1 MTEPITTRQALPA
14 FIEGVNIASNSDQGK
29 TVDLSTGVI
38 RLQYW
43 ESILQDSVRATVMY
57 ADSGNT
63 IDEKTAIDG
72 LPIVGQEKV
81 QLTFT
86 DNNEE
91 TLDLTLYV
99 NNVKPFYDDSTKSA
113 VLLDM
118 VSKEFIL
125 NQKVRVTKR
134 YDGKVSEHV
143 KSILEDVLK
152 LKDTEDDTTTKSLDI
167 EETQNN
173 YNFFGLN
180 KKPYYMLNY
189 LSKASVPSTQNSE
202 GNTAGYFFYE
212 TSEGYKFKSIDSL
225 LSQEKKKSIIYNET
239 PDSGGANIPE
249 GYDMKALQ
257 FEKENAVNVQNKL
270 RMGAYSTRTVV
281 FDPFNCKYEVLT
293 KEAKEVEEKE
303 GIQTAGERLPVFNP
317 EFSQTGKAKEFSRT
331 MYMLLDTGS
340 LPTGN
345 AGEGEPVKATEQ
357 QLEKSK
363 EQNFQ
368 AQKILAQSVM
378 RYNQLFAAM
387 NTITIAGDFS
397 LHAGDA
403 IFVDAPDLQTDT
415 TNDEV
420 NKESGG
426 LYIIADLCHYITPKE
441 TYTKLNLVRDTFGRK
456 GKPTSSQQSGSGSQ
470 SEDVLLF

>member
-1 MTEPITTRQALPA
+1 MAEQITTRQALPA

-63 IDEKTAIDG
+63 IDEKSAIDG

-81 QLTFT
+81 ELTFT

-91 TLDLTLYV
+91 TLNLTMYV

-118 VSKEFIL
+118 VSKEFIM

-143 KSILEDVLK
+143 KTILTDVLK
-152 LKDTEDDTTTKSLDI
+152 VDSEKITDENI
-167 EETQNN
+167 EETQNT

-202 GNTAGYFFYE
+202 GNTAGFFFYE
-212 TSEGYKFKSIDSL
+212 TSKGYNFKSIDSL
-225 LSQEKKKSIIYNET
+225 LSQKKKKSIIYNET
-239 PDSGGANIPE
+239 PDTGGENIPE
-249 GYDMKALQ
+249 GYDMKALE
-257 FEKENAVNVQNKL
+257 FEKENGVNVQNKL

-281 FDPFNCKYEVLT
+281 FDPFNSKYEVLN

-303 GIQTAGERLPVFNP
+303 GIQTAGERLPVLNP

-403 IFVDAPDLQTDT
+403 IFVDAPDLQADT
-415 TNDEV
+415 SNDEV

-456 GKPTSSQQSGSGSQ
+456 GKPT
-470 SEDVLLF
+470 

>member
-86 DNNEE
+86 DNNEQ
-91 TLDLTLYV
+91 TLDLTMYV
-99 NNVKPFYDDSTKSA
+99 NSVKPFYDDSTKSA

-125 NQKVRVTKR
+125 NQKVRVSKR

-152 LKDTEDDTTTKSLDI
+152 LKDPEDDTTTKTLDI
-167 EETQNN
+167 EDTENN

-189 LSKASVPSTQNSE
+189 LSKASVP
-202 GNTAGYFFYE
+202 NT
-212 TSEGYKFKSIDSL
+212 TK
-225 LSQEKKKSIIYNET
+225 
-239 PDSGGANIPE
+239 PE
-249 GYDMKALQ
+249 L
-257 FEKENAVNVQNKL
+257 
-270 RMGAYSTRTVV
+270 
-281 FDPFNCKYEVLT
+281 
-293 KEAKEVEEKE
+293 
-303 GIQTAGERLPVFNP
+303 
-317 EFSQTGKAKEFSRT
+317 
-331 MYMLLDTGS
+331 
-340 LPTGN
+340 
-345 AGEGEPVKATEQ
+345 
-357 QLEKSK
+357 
-363 EQNFQ
+363 
-368 AQKILAQSVM
+368 KI
-378 RYNQLFAAM
+378 
-387 NTITIAGDFS
+387 
-397 LHAGDA
+397 
-403 IFVDAPDLQTDT
+403 
-415 TNDEV
+415 
-420 NKESGG
+420 
-426 LYIIADLCHYITPKE
+426 
-441 TYTKLNLVRDTFGRK
+441 
-456 GKPTSSQQSGSGSQ
+456 
-470 SEDVLLF
+470 

>member
-1 MTEPITTRQALPA
+1 MAEKITTRQSLPA
-14 FIEGVNIASNSDQGK
+14 FIEQVTVASNLDEGK

-43 ESILQDSVRATVMY
+43 ESILQDGIRATVMY
-57 ADSGNT
+57 GDSGNT

-72 LPIVGQEKV
+72 LPIVGQERV
-81 QLTFT
+81 QLKFT

-91 TLDLTLYV
+91 TLELIMYV
-99 NNVKPFYDDSTKSA
+99 NKVKPFYDDSNKSA
-113 VLLDM
+113 VALDLA
-118 VSKEFIL
+118 SKEFIM
-125 NQKVRVTKR
+125 NEKVRVTKR

-143 KSILEDVLK
+143 KTILEDVLK
-152 LKDTEDDTTTKSLDI
+152 TDKDLDI

-173 YNFFGLN
+173 YNFLGLN

-189 LSKASVPSTQNSE
+189 LCKASVPSTQNSE
-202 GNTAGYFFYE
+202 GNTAGFLFYE
-212 TSEGYKFKSIDSL
+212 TSKGYNFKSIDTL

-239 PDSGGANIPE
+239 PDNGGKDIPE
-249 GYDMKALQ
+249 GYDMKALE
-257 FEKENAVNVQNKL
+257 FEKENAVDVKNKL
-270 RMGAYSTRTVV
+270 RMGAYSTRTIV
-281 FDPFNCKYEVLT
+281 FDPFNCKYEVLE
-293 KEAKEVEEKE
+293 KQAKEVEKKE
-303 GIQTAGERLPVFNP
+303 GIQTAGERLPVLNK
-317 EFSQTGKAKEFSRT
+317 EFDQEGKAKEFSRT

-340 LPTGN
+340 LPSGN
-345 AGEGEPVKATEQ
+345 AEKPVATTKEQ
-357 QLEKSK
+357 LKKSK
-363 EQNFQ
+363 EQNYQ
-368 AQKILAQSVM
+368 AQKILSQSVM

-415 TNDEV
+415 SNDEV

-470 SEDVLLF
+470 SSSNDVLLF

>member
-1 MTEPITTRQALPA
+1 MTEQITTRQSLPA
-14 FIEGVNIASNSDQGK
+14 FVEGVVVTSNSDTEK

-43 ESILQDSVRATVMY
+43 ESILQDGIRATFMY
-57 ADSGNT
+57 GDSGNT
-63 IDEKTAIDG
+63 IDDKTAIDG
-72 LPIVGQEKV
+72 LPIVGQERV
-81 QLTFT
+81 RLQFT

-91 TLDLTLYV
+91 TLDLTMYV
-99 NNVKPFYDDSTKSA
+99 NSVKPFYDDSTKSA

-143 KSILEDVLK
+143 KSILEEVLK
-152 LKDTEDDTTTKSLDI
+152 LKDAEDGTTTKSLDI

-239 PDSGGANIPE
+239 PDNGGKDIPE

-281 FDPFNCKYEVLT
+281 FDPFNCKYEVLN
-293 KEAKEVEEKE
+293 KEAKKVEEEE

-317 EFSQTGKAKEFSRT
+317 EFNETGEKVDFSRT
-331 MYMLLDTGS
+331 MYMLLDTGT

-368 AQKILAQSVM
+368 APKILAQSVM

-415 TNDEV
+415 SNDEV

-456 GKPTSSQQSGSGSQ
+456 GKPT
-470 SEDVLLF
+470 

>member
-1 MTEPITTRQALPA
+1 MAEKITTREATPS
-14 FIEGVNIASNSDQGK
+14 FIEGVSVASNSDQSK

-43 ESILQDSVRATVMY
+43 ESILQDGIRATVMY
-57 ADSGNT
+57 GDSGNT

-81 QLTFT
+81 QLKFT

-91 TLDLTLYV
+91 TLDLTFYV
-99 NNVKPFYDDSTKSA
+99 NNVKPFYDDSNKSA
-113 VLLDM
+113 VLLDL
-118 VSKEFIL
+118 VSKEFIM
-125 NQKVRVTKR
+125 NQKVRVSKR

-143 KSILEDVLK
+143 KSILEEVLK
-152 LKDTEDDTTTKSLDI
+152 IGDKSLDI
-167 EETQNN
+167 EETNNN
-173 YNFFGLN
+173 YNFLGLN
-180 KKPYYMLNY
+180 KKPYYILNY
-189 LSKASVPSTQNSE
+189 LSKASVPSTQNSD

-212 TSEGYKFKSIDSL
+212 TSKGYNFKSIDSL
-225 LSQEKKKSIIYNET
+225 LSQKKKKSIIYNET
-239 PDSGGANIPE
+239 PDNGGEDIPE

-281 FDPFNCKYEVLT
+281 FNPFNCKYEVLN
-293 KEAKEVEEKE
+293 KEAKEVEKKE

-317 EFSQTGKAKEFSRT
+317 EFNTTKDGSEKIDFSRT

-340 LPTGN
+340 LPSGD
-345 AGEGEPVKATEQ
+345 AEKPVAAADQ
-357 QLEKSK
+357 QLEKCES
-363 EQNFQ
+363 QNYQ
-368 AQKILAQSVM
+368 PAKILAQSVM
-378 RYNQLFAAM
+378 RYNQLFAAL

-415 TNDEV
+415 TKDEV

-456 GKPTSSQQSGSGSQ
+456 GKPT
-470 SEDVLLF
+470 

>member
-1 MTEPITTRQALPA
+1 MAEKITTREATPS
-14 FIEGVNIASNSDQGK
+14 FIEGVAVASNSDQSK

-43 ESILQDSVRATVMY
+43 ESILQDGIRATVMY
-57 ADSGNT
+57 GDSGNT
-63 IDEKTAIDG
+63 IDDKTAIDG

-81 QLTFT
+81 QLKFT

-113 VLLDM
+113 VLLDL
-118 VSKEFIL
+118 VSKEFIM

-134 YDGKVSEHV
+134 YDGKVSDHV
-143 KSILEDVLK
+143 KTILKDVLK
-152 LKDTEDDTTTKSLDI
+152 VDEEKITDENI

-173 YNFFGLN
+173 YNFLGLN
-180 KKPYYMLNY
+180 KKPYYILNY
-189 LSKASVPSTQNSE
+189 LSKASVPSTQNSD

-212 TSEGYKFKSIDSL
+212 TSKGYNFKSIDTL

-239 PDSGGANIPE
+239 PDNGGEDIPE

-257 FEKENAVNVQNKL
+257 FEKENSVNVQNKL

-281 FDPFNCKYEVLT
+281 FNPFNCKYEVLN

-317 EFSQTGKAKEFSRT
+317 EFNTTASGEKIDFSRT

-340 LPTGN
+340 LPSGD
-345 AGEGEPVKATEQ
+345 AEKPVAAADQ
-357 QLEKSK
+357 QLEKCES
-363 EQNFQ
+363 QNYQ
-368 AQKILAQSVM
+368 PAKILAQSVM
-378 RYNQLFAAM
+378 RYNQLFAAL

-456 GKPTSSQQSGSGSQ
+456 GKPT
-470 SEDVLLF
+470 

>member
-1 MTEPITTRQALPA
+1 MTEQITTRQSLPA
-14 FIEGVNIASNSDQGK
+14 FIEGVSVASNSDQEK

-43 ESILQDSVRATVMY
+43 ESILQDGIRANVIY

-72 LPIVGQEKV
+72 LPIVGQEKT
-81 QLTFT
+81 QLKFT
-86 DNNEE
+86 DNNEV
-91 TLDLTLYV
+91 TLDLTMYV
-99 NNVKPFYDDSTKSA
+99 NKVSPFYDDSTKSG
-113 VLLDM
+113 VLLDL
-118 VSKEFIL
+118 VSKEFIM
-125 NQKVRVTKR
+125 NQKVRVSKR
-134 YDGKVSEHV
+134 MDGKVSDHI
-143 KSILEDVLK
+143 KTILTDVLK
-152 LKDTEDDTTTKSLDI
+152 VDEEKMVGINTTPSSI

-173 YNFFGLN
+173 YNVIGLN

-189 LSKASVPSTQNSE
+189 LSKLSVPSTTKSE
-202 GNTAGYFFYE
+202 GNTAGFFFYE
-212 TSEGYKFKSIDSL
+212 TSQGYQFKSIDSL

-239 PDSGGANIPE
+239 PDSGGENIPE

-257 FEKENAVNVQNKL
+257 FEKENSVNVQNKL

-281 FDPFNCKYEVLT
+281 FDPFNCKYEVLG
-293 KEAKEVEEKE
+293 KEAKKVEEEE
-303 GIQTAGERLPVFNP
+303 GIQTAGERLPVLNP
-317 EFSQTGKAKEFSRT
+317 EFHPDGEKIDFSRT

-368 AQKILAQSVM
+368 AKKILAQSVM

-403 IFVDAPDLQTDT
+403 IFVDAPELQADAN
-415 TNDEV
+415 NDEV

-456 GKPTSSQQSGSGSQ
+456 GKPTS
-470 SEDVLLF
+470 

>member
-1 MTEPITTRQALPA
+1 MAEKITTRQSLPA
-14 FIEGVNIASNSDQGK
+14 FIEQVTVASNANQGK

-43 ESILQDSVRATVMY
+43 ESILQDGIRATVMY
-57 ADSGNT
+57 GDSGNT
-63 IDEKTAIDG
+63 INDKTAIDG
-72 LPIVGQEKV
+72 LPIVGQERV
-81 QLTFT
+81 QLKFT

-91 TLDLTLYV
+91 TLELIMYV
-99 NNVKPFYDDSTKSA
+99 NKVKPFYDDSTKSA
-113 VLLDM
+113 VALDLA
-118 VSKEFIL
+118 SKEFIM
-125 NQKVRVTKR
+125 NEKVRVTKR

-143 KSILEDVLK
+143 KTILEDVLK
-152 LKDTEDDTTTKSLDI
+152 TDKDLDI

-202 GNTAGYFFYE
+202 GNTAGFFFYE
-212 TSEGYKFKSIDSL
+212 TSKGYNFKSIDTL

-239 PDSGGANIPE
+239 PDSGGENIPE
-249 GYDMKALQ
+249 GYDMKALE
-257 FEKENAVNVQNKL
+257 FEKENAVDVKNKL

-281 FDPFNCKYEVLT
+281 FDPFNCKYEVLE
-293 KEAKEVEEKE
+293 KQAKEVEKKE
-303 GIQTAGERLPVFNP
+303 GIQTAGDRLPVLNK
-317 EFSQTGKAKEFSRT
+317 EFDQEGKAKEFSRT

-340 LPTGN
+340 LPSGN
-345 AGEGEPVKATEQ
+345 ADKPVATTEEQ
-357 QLEKSK
+357 LKKSK

-368 AQKILAQSVM
+368 AKKILAQSVM

-403 IFVDAPDLQTDT
+403 IFVDAPELQSDT
-415 TNDEV
+415 SNDEV

-456 GKPTSSQQSGSGSQ
+456 GKPT
-470 SEDVLLF
+470 

>member
-1 MTEPITTRQALPA
+1 MAEKITTREATPS
-14 FIEGVNIASNSDQGK
+14 FIEGVAVASNSDQSK

-43 ESILQDSVRATVMY
+43 ESILQDGIRATVMY
-57 ADSGNT
+57 GDSGNT
-63 IDEKTAIDG
+63 IDDKTAIDG

-81 QLTFT
+81 QLKFT

-99 NNVKPFYDDSTKSA
+99 NNVKPFYDDSNKSA
-113 VLLDM
+113 VLLDL
-118 VSKEFIL
+118 VSKEFIM
-125 NQKVRVTKR
+125 NQKVRVSKR

-143 KSILEDVLK
+143 KSILEEVLK
-152 LKDTEDDTTTKSLDI
+152 LKDPEDDTTTKVLDI
-167 EETQNN
+167 EDTENS
-173 YNFFGLN
+173 YNFLGLN
-180 KKPYYMLNY
+180 KKPYYILNY
-189 LSKASVPSTQNSE
+189 LSKASVPNTPNAG
-202 GNTAGYFFYE
+202 GNTAGFFFYE

-239 PDSGGANIPE
+239 PDNGGEDIPE

-281 FDPFNCKYEVLT
+281 FNPFNCKYEVLN

-317 EFSQTGKAKEFSRT
+317 EFNTTQDGSEKIDFSRT

-340 LPTGN
+340 LPSGD
-345 AGEGEPVKATEQ
+345 AEKPVASSKQ
-357 QLEKSK
+357 QLEKCES
-363 EQNFQ
+363 QNYQ
-368 AQKILAQSVM
+368 PAKILAQSVM
-378 RYNQLFAAM
+378 RYNQLFAAL

-456 GKPTSSQQSGSGSQ
+456 GKPT
-470 SEDVLLF
+470 

>member
-1 MTEPITTRQALPA
+1 MTEQVITTRQALPA
-14 FIEGVNIASNSDQGK
+14 FIEGISIASNEDQEK

-38 RLQYW
+38 RVQYW
-43 ESILQDSVRATVMY
+43 ESILQDGIRATVIY

-72 LPIVGQEKV
+72 LPIVGQEKA
-81 QLTFT
+81 QITFT

-91 TLDLTLYV
+91 TLDLTMYV
-99 NNVKPFYDDSTKSA
+99 NKVSPFYDDSTKSG
-113 VLLDM
+113 VLLDL
-118 VSKEFIL
+118 VSKEFIM
-125 NQKVRVTKR
+125 NQKVRVSQR
-134 YDGKVSEHV
+134 YDGKISDHI
-143 KSILEDVLK
+143 KTILTDVLK
-152 LKDTEDDTTTKSLDI
+152 VDEEKITDENI
-167 EETQNN
+167 EATQNN
-173 YNFFGLN
+173 YNFIGLN

-202 GNTAGYFFYE
+202 GNTAGFFFYE
-212 TSEGYKFKSIDSL
+212 TSKGYQFKSIDSL

-257 FEKENAVNVQNKL
+257 FEKENSVNVQNKL

-281 FDPFNCKYEVLT
+281 FDPFNCKYEVLN
-293 KEAKEVEEKE
+293 KEAKKVEEEE

-317 EFSQTGKAKEFSRT
+317 EFNTTQDGSEKIEFSRT

-340 LPTGN
+340 LPSG
-345 AGEGEPVKATEQ
+345 GSGQGGEPVKATEQ

-403 IFVDAPDLQTDT
+403 IFVDAPELQADT
-415 TNDEV
+415 KNDEV
-420 NKESGG
+420 NQESGG
-426 LYIIADLCHYITPKE
+426 LYIIADLCHYVTPTE

-456 GKPTSSQQSGSGSQ
+456 GTPTS
-470 SEDVLLF
+470 

>member
-1 MTEPITTRQALPA
+1 MAEKITTRQSLPA
-14 FIEGVNIASNSDQGK
+14 FIEQVTVASNLDEGK

-43 ESILQDSVRATVMY
+43 ESILQDGIRATVMY
-57 ADSGNT
+57 GDSGNT

-81 QLTFT
+81 QLKFT

-91 TLDLTLYV
+91 TLELIMYV
-99 NNVKPFYDDSTKSA
+99 NKVKPFYDDSTKSA
-113 VLLDM
+113 VALDLA
-118 VSKEFIL
+118 SKEFIM
-125 NQKVRVTKR
+125 NEKVRVTKR

-143 KSILEDVLK
+143 KTILEDVLK
-152 LKDTEDDTTTKSLDI
+152 TDKDLDI

-173 YNFFGLN
+173 YNFLGLN

-189 LSKASVPSTQNSE
+189 LCKASVPSTQNSE
-202 GNTAGYFFYE
+202 GNTAGFLFYE
-212 TSEGYKFKSIDSL
+212 TSKGYNFKSIDTL

-239 PDSGGANIPE
+239 PDNGGKDIPA
-249 GYDMKALQ
+249 GYDMKALE
-257 FEKENAVNVQNKL
+257 FEKENAVDVKNKL
-270 RMGAYSTRTVV
+270 RMGAYSTRTIV
-281 FDPFNCKYEVLT
+281 FDPFNCKYEVLE
-293 KEAKEVEEKE
+293 KQAKEVEEKE
-303 GIQTAGERLPVFNP
+303 GIQTAGNELPVLNK
-317 EFSQTGKAKEFSRT
+317 EFDQEGKAKEFSRT

-340 LPTGN
+340 LPSGN
-345 AGEGEPVKATEQ
+345 AEKPVATTKEQ
-357 QLEKSK
+357 LKKSK
-363 EQNFQ
+363 EQNYQ
-368 AQKILAQSVM
+368 AQKILSQSVM

-403 IFVDAPDLQTDT
+403 IFVDAPELQADT
-415 TNDEV
+415 KNDEV

-470 SEDVLLF
+470 SSSNDVLLF

>member
-1 MTEPITTRQALPA
+1 MTEQITTRQALPA
-14 FIEGVNIASNSDQGK
+14 FIEGVNVASNSDQDK
-29 TVDLSTGVI
+29 TVDLSTGFI

-43 ESILQDSVRATVMY
+43 ESILQDSIRASVVY

-99 NNVKPFYDDSTKSA
+99 NKVTPFYSDTTKSA
-113 VLLDM
+113 VALDL
-118 VSKEFIL
+118 VSKEFIM

-134 YDGKVSEHV
+134 YDGKVSDHV
-143 KSILEDVLK
+143 KTILKDVLK
-152 LKDTEDDTTTKSLDI
+152 VDEEKIVDENI

-173 YNFFGLN
+173 YNILGLN
-180 KKPYYMLNY
+180 KKPYYILNY
-189 LSKASVPSTQNSE
+189 LSKASVPSTQNSD

-212 TSEGYKFKSIDSL
+212 TSKGYNFKSIDTL

-239 PDSGGANIPE
+239 PDNGGKDIPE

-281 FDPFNCKYEVLT
+281 FNPFNCKYEVLN
-293 KEAKEVEEKE
+293 KEAKEVEKKE
-303 GIQTAGERLPVFNP
+303 GIQTAGERLPVFNK
-317 EFSQTGKAKEFSRT
+317 EFDQEGKEKEFSRT

-340 LPTGN
+340 LPSGD
-345 AGEGEPVKATEQ
+345 AEKPVAASDQ
-357 QLEKSK
+357 QLKKCES
-363 EQNFQ
+363 QNYQ
-368 AQKILAQSVM
+368 PAKILAQSVM
-378 RYNQLFAAM
+378 RYNQLFAAL

-456 GKPTSSQQSGSGSQ
+456 GKPT
-470 SEDVLLF
+470 

>member
-1 MTEPITTRQALPA
+1 MAEQITTRQALPA
-14 FIEGVNIASNSDQGK
+14 FIEGVSVASNSDQGK
-29 TVDLSTGVI
+29 TVDLSTGTF

-43 ESILQDSVRATVMY
+43 ESILQDGIRATVMY
-57 ADSGNT
+57 GDSGNT
-63 IDEKTAIDG
+63 IDEKTAVDG

-81 QLTFT
+81 QLKFT

-91 TLDLTLYV
+91 TLDLTMYV
-99 NNVKPFYDDSTKSA
+99 NSVKPFYDDSTKSA
-113 VLLDM
+113 VLLDL
-118 VSKEFIL
+118 VSKEFIM

-134 YDGKVSEHV
+134 YDGKVSDHV
-143 KSILEDVLK
+143 KTILKDVLK
-152 LKDTEDDTTTKSLDI
+152 VDEEKIIDENI
-167 EETQNN
+167 EETQND
-173 YNFFGLN
+173 YNFLGLN
-180 KKPYYMLNY
+180 KKPYYILNY
-189 LSKASVPSTQNSE
+189 LSKASVPSTQNSD

-212 TSEGYKFKSIDSL
+212 TSKGYNFKSIDSL

-239 PDSGGANIPE
+239 PDNGGKDIPA
-249 GYDMKALQ
+249 GYDMKALE
-257 FEKENAVNVQNKL
+257 FDKENAVNVQNKL

-281 FDPFNCKYEVLT
+281 FNPFNCKYEVLG

-317 EFSQTGKAKEFSRT
+317 EFNPDGKKIDFSRT

-340 LPTGN
+340 LPTGD
-345 AGEGEPVKATEQ
+345 AEKPVAAADQ
-357 QLEKSK
+357 QLEKCES
-363 EQNFQ
+363 QNYQ
-368 AQKILAQSVM
+368 PAKILAQSVM
-378 RYNQLFAAM
+378 RYNQLFAAL

-456 GKPTSSQQSGSGSQ
+456 GKPT
-470 SEDVLLF
+470 

>member
-1 MTEPITTRQALPA
+1 MAEKITTRQSLPA
-14 FIEGVNIASNSDQGK
+14 FIEQVTVASNLTEGK

-43 ESILQDSVRATVMY
+43 ESILQDGIRATVMY
-57 ADSGNT
+57 GDSGNT
-63 IDEKTAIDG
+63 VKKIEGEELTSAIDG
-72 LPIVGQEKV
+72 LPIVGQERV
-81 QLTFT
+81 QLKFT

-91 TLDLTLYV
+91 TLELIMYV
-99 NNVKPFYDDSTKSA
+99 NKVKPFYDDSTKSA
-113 VLLDM
+113 VALDLA
-118 VSKEFIL
+118 SKEFIM
-125 NQKVRVTKR
+125 NEKVRVTKR

-143 KSILEDVLK
+143 KTILEDVLK
-152 LKDTEDDTTTKSLDI
+152 TDKDLDI

-202 GNTAGYFFYE
+202 GNTAGFFFYE
-212 TSEGYKFKSIDSL
+212 TSKGYNFKSIDTL

-239 PDSGGANIPE
+239 PDNGGKDIPE
-249 GYDMKALQ
+249 GYDMKALE
-257 FEKENAVNVQNKL
+257 FEKENAVDVKNKL

-281 FDPFNCKYEVLT
+281 FDPFNCKYEVLE
-293 KEAKEVEEKE
+293 KQAKEVEKKE
-303 GIQTAGERLPVFNP
+303 GIQTAGDRLPVLNK
-317 EFSQTGKAKEFSRT
+317 EFDQEGKAKEFSRT

-345 AGEGEPVKATEQ
+345 ADKPVATTEEQ
-357 QLEKSK
+357 LKKSK

-368 AQKILAQSVM
+368 AKKILAQSVM

-403 IFVDAPDLQTDT
+403 IFVDAPELQADT
-415 TNDEV
+415 KNDEV
-420 NKESGG
+420 NQESGG

-456 GKPTSSQQSGSGSQ
+456 GKPT
-470 SEDVLLF
+470 

>member
-1 MTEPITTRQALPA
+1 MTEQITTRQSLPA
-14 FIEGVNIASNSDQGK
+14 FIEGVSVASNSDQEK

-43 ESILQDSVRATVMY
+43 ESILQDGIRATVIY

-72 LPIVGQEKV
+72 LPIVGQEKT
-81 QLTFT
+81 QLKFT
-86 DNNEE
+86 DNNEV
-91 TLDLTLYV
+91 TLDLTMYV
-99 NNVKPFYDDSTKSA
+99 NKVSPFYDDTTKSA
-113 VLLDM
+113 VLLDL
-118 VSKEFIL
+118 VSKEFIM
-125 NQKVRVTKR
+125 NQKVRVSKR
-134 YDGKVSEHV
+134 MDGKVSDHI
-143 KSILEDVLK
+143 KTILTDVLK
-152 LKDTEDDTTTKSLDI
+152 VDEEKMVGINTTPSSI

-173 YNFFGLN
+173 YNVIGLN

-189 LSKASVPSTQNSE
+189 LSKLSVPSTTKSE
-202 GNTAGYFFYE
+202 GNTAGFFFYE
-212 TSEGYKFKSIDSL
+212 TSQGYQFKSIDSL

-239 PDSGGANIPE
+239 PDSGGENIPE

-281 FDPFNCKYEVLT
+281 FDPFNCKYEVLN

-303 GIQTAGERLPVFNP
+303 GIQTAGERLPVLNP
-317 EFSQTGKAKEFSRT
+317 EFHPDGEKIDFSRT

-363 EQNFQ
+363 DQNFQ
-368 AQKILAQSVM
+368 AKKILAQSVM

-387 NTITIAGDFS
+387 NTITIVGDFS

-403 IFVDAPDLQTDT
+403 IFVDAPELQADAN
-415 TNDEV
+415 NDEV

-456 GKPTSSQQSGSGSQ
+456 GKPTS
-470 SEDVLLF
+470 

>member
-1 MTEPITTRQALPA
+1 MAEQITTRQALPA
-14 FIEGVNIASNSDQGK
+14 FIEGVSVASNSDQGK
-29 TVDLSTGVI
+29 TVDLSTGTF

-43 ESILQDSVRATVMY
+43 ESILQDGIRATVMY
-57 ADSGNT
+57 GDSGNT
-63 IDEKTAIDG
+63 VKKIEGEELTSAIDG
-72 LPIVGQEKV
+72 LPIVGQERV
-81 QLTFT
+81 QLKFT

-91 TLDLTLYV
+91 TLELIMYV
-99 NNVKPFYDDSTKSA
+99 NKVKPFYDDSTKSA
-113 VLLDM
+113 VALDLA
-118 VSKEFIL
+118 SKEFIM
-125 NQKVRVTKR
+125 NEKVRVTKR

-143 KSILEDVLK
+143 KTILEDVLK
-152 LKDTEDDTTTKSLDI
+152 TDKDLDI

-202 GNTAGYFFYE
+202 GNTAGFFFYE
-212 TSEGYKFKSIDSL
+212 TSKGYNFKSIDTL

-239 PDSGGANIPE
+239 PDNGGKDIPE
-249 GYDMKALQ
+249 GYDMKALE
-257 FEKENAVNVQNKL
+257 FEKENAVDVKNKL

-281 FDPFNCKYEVLT
+281 FDPFNCKYEVLE
-293 KEAKEVEEKE
+293 KQAKEVEKKE
-303 GIQTAGERLPVFNP
+303 GIQTAGDRLPVLNK
-317 EFSQTGKAKEFSRT
+317 EFDQEGKAKEFSRT

-345 AGEGEPVKATEQ
+345 ADKPVATTEEQ
-357 QLEKSK
+357 LKKSK

-368 AQKILAQSVM
+368 AKKILAQSVM

-456 GKPTSSQQSGSGSQ
+456 GKPT
-470 SEDVLLF
+470 

>member
-1 MTEPITTRQALPA
+1 MAEQITTRQALPA
-14 FIEGVNIASNSDQGK
+14 FIEGVSVASNSDQGK
-29 TVDLSTGVI
+29 TVDLSTGTF

-43 ESILQDSVRATVMY
+43 ESILQDGIRATVMY
-57 ADSGNT
+57 GDSGNT
-63 IDEKTAIDG
+63 IDEKTAVDG

-81 QLTFT
+81 QLKFT

-91 TLDLTLYV
+91 TLDLTMYV
-99 NNVKPFYDDSTKSA
+99 NSVKPFYDDSTKSA
-113 VLLDM
+113 VLLDL
-118 VSKEFIL
+118 VSKEFIM

-143 KSILEDVLK
+143 KTILKDVLK
-152 LKDTEDDTTTKSLDI
+152 VDEEKITDENI
-167 EETQNN
+167 EETQND
-173 YNFFGLN
+173 YNFLGLN
-180 KKPYYMLNY
+180 KKPYYILNY
-189 LSKASVPSTQNSE
+189 LSKASVPSTQNSD

-212 TSEGYKFKSIDSL
+212 TSKGYNFKSIDSL

-239 PDSGGANIPE
+239 PDNGGKDIPA
-249 GYDMKALQ
+249 GYDMKALE
-257 FEKENAVNVQNKL
+257 FDKENAVNVQNKL

-281 FDPFNCKYEVLT
+281 FNPFNCKYEVLG

-317 EFSQTGKAKEFSRT
+317 EFNPDGKKIDFSRT

-340 LPTGN
+340 LPTGD
-345 AGEGEPVKATEQ
+345 AEKPVAAADQ
-357 QLEKSK
+357 QLEKCES
-363 EQNFQ
+363 QNYQ
-368 AQKILAQSVM
+368 PAKVLAQSVM

-456 GKPTSSQQSGSGSQ
+456 GKPT
-470 SEDVLLF
+470 

>member
-1 MTEPITTRQALPA
+1 MTEQITTRQSLPA
-14 FIEGVNIASNSDQGK
+14 FIEQVTITSNKDESK
-29 TVDLSTGVI
+29 TVDVATGVI

-43 ESILQDSVRATVMY
+43 ESILQDGIRATVMY
-57 ADSGNT
+57 GDSGNT
-63 IDEKTAIDG
+63 IDGKEDGDRTTAIDG

-81 QLTFT
+81 QLKFT

-91 TLDLTLYV
+91 TLDLTMYV
-99 NNVKPFYDDSTKSA
+99 NKVKPFYDDSTKSA
-113 VLLDM
+113 VALDLA
-118 VSKEFIL
+118 SKEFIM
-125 NQKVRVTKR
+125 NEKVRVTKR

-143 KSILEDVLK
+143 KSILEEVLK
-152 LKDTEDDTTTKSLDI
+152 LKDSEDGTTTKELDI
-167 EETQNN
+167 EDTENN
-173 YNFFGLN
+173 YNFIGLN

-189 LSKASVPSTQNSE
+189 LSKASVPNTENAG
-202 GNTAGYFFYE
+202 GNTAGFFFYE
-212 TSEGYKFKSIDSL
+212 TSEGYKFKSIDWL
-225 LSQEKKKSIIYNET
+225 LGQDKKKSIIYNET
-239 PDSGGANIPE
+239 PDTGGENIPE

-257 FEKENAVNVQNKL
+257 FEKENAVDVKNKL

-281 FDPFNCKYEVLT
+281 FDPFNCKYEVLE
-293 KEAKEVEEKE
+293 KKAKEVEDNG
-303 GIQTAGERLPVFNP
+303 GIQTAGNELPVLNK
-317 EFSQTGKAKEFSRT
+317 EFDQEGKSKEFSRT

-340 LPTGN
+340 LPSGGGN
-345 AGEGEPVKATEQ
+345 GEKPVATTKEQ
-357 QLEKSK
+357 LKKSD
-363 EQNFQ
+363 EQNFK

-403 IFVDAPDLQTDT
+403 IFVDAPELKADT
-415 TNDEV
+415 KNDEV

-456 GKPTSSQQSGSGSQ
+456 GKPT
-470 SEDVLLF
+470 

>member
-1 MTEPITTRQALPA
+1 MAEQITTREATPS
-14 FIEGVNIASNSDQGK
+14 FIEGVAVASNSDQSK

-43 ESILQDSVRATVMY
+43 ESILQDGIRATVMY
-57 ADSGNT
+57 GDSGNT
-63 IDEKTAIDG
+63 IDDKTAIDG

-81 QLTFT
+81 QLKFT

-113 VLLDM
+113 VLLDL
-118 VSKEFIL
+118 VSKEFIM

-134 YDGKVSEHV
+134 YDGKVSDHV
-143 KSILEDVLK
+143 KSILTDVLK
-152 LKDTEDDTTTKSLDI
+152 VDPEKMTDNENTEDKDKSIEDTK
-167 EETQNN
+167 NV
-173 YNFFGLN
+173 YNFLGLN
-180 KKPYYMLNY
+180 KKPYYILNY
-189 LSKASVPSTQNSE
+189 LSKAAVPNTQNSD

-212 TSEGYKFKSIDSL
+212 TSKGYNFKSIDSL
-225 LSQEKKKSIIYNET
+225 LSQKKKKSIIYNET
-239 PDSGGANIPE
+239 PDNGGEDIPE

-281 FDPFNCKYEVLT
+281 FNPFNCKYEVLN

-317 EFSQTGKAKEFSRT
+317 EFNTTASGEKIDFSRT

-340 LPTGN
+340 LPSGD
-345 AGEGEPVKATEQ
+345 AEKPVAAADQ
-357 QLEKSK
+357 QLEKCES
-363 EQNFQ
+363 QNYQ
-368 AQKILAQSVM
+368 PAKILAQSVM
-378 RYNQLFAAM
+378 RYNQLFAAL

-456 GKPTSSQQSGSGSQ
+456 GKPT
-470 SEDVLLF
+470 

>member
-1 MTEPITTRQALPA
+1 MAEKITTREATPS
-14 FIEGVNIASNSDQGK
+14 FIEGVAVASNSDQSK

-43 ESILQDSVRATVMY
+43 ESILQDGIRATVMY
-57 ADSGNT
+57 GDSGNT

-81 QLTFT
+81 ELKFT

-91 TLDLTLYV
+91 TLDLILYV
-99 NNVKPFYDDSTKSA
+99 NNVKPFYDDSNKSA
-113 VLLDM
+113 VLLDL
-118 VSKEFIL
+118 VSKEFIM

-134 YDGKVSEHV
+134 YDGKVSDHV
-143 KSILEDVLK
+143 KTILKDVLK
-152 LKDTEDDTTTKSLDI
+152 VDEEKITDENI

-173 YNFFGLN
+173 YNFLGLN
-180 KKPYYMLNY
+180 KKPYYILNY
-189 LSKASVPSTQNSE
+189 LSKASVPSTQNSD

-212 TSEGYKFKSIDSL
+212 TSKGYNFKSIDTL

-239 PDSGGANIPE
+239 PDNGGEDIPE

-281 FDPFNCKYEVLT
+281 FNPFNCKYEVLN

-317 EFSQTGKAKEFSRT
+317 EFNTTASGEKIDFSRT

-340 LPTGN
+340 LPSGD
-345 AGEGEPVKATEQ
+345 AEKPVAAADQ
-357 QLEKSK
+357 QLEKCES
-363 EQNFQ
+363 QNYQ
-368 AQKILAQSVM
+368 PAKILAQSVM
-378 RYNQLFAAM
+378 RYNQLFAAL

-456 GKPTSSQQSGSGSQ
+456 GKPT
-470 SEDVLLF
+470 

>member
-1 MTEPITTRQALPA
+1 MAEKITTREATPS
-14 FIEGVNIASNSDQGK
+14 FIEGVSVASNSDQSK

-43 ESILQDSVRATVMY
+43 ESILQDGIRATVMY
-57 ADSGNT
+57 GDSGNT

-81 QLTFT
+81 QLKFT

-91 TLDLTLYV
+91 TLDLTFYV
-99 NNVKPFYDDSTKSA
+99 NNVKPFYDDSNKSA
-113 VLLDM
+113 VLLDL
-118 VSKEFIL
+118 VSKEFIM
-125 NQKVRVTKR
+125 NQKVRVSKR
-134 YDGKVSEHV
+134 YDGKVSDHV
-143 KSILEDVLK
+143 KSILTDVLK
-152 LKDTEDDTTTKSLDI
+152 VDPEKMTDNENTEDQDKSIEDTENS
-167 EETQNN
+167 
-173 YNFFGLN
+173 YNFLGLN
-180 KKPYYMLNY
+180 KKPYYILNY
-189 LSKASVPSTQNSE
+189 LSKAAVPNTPNAG

-212 TSEGYKFKSIDSL
+212 TSKGYNFKSIDSL
-225 LSQEKKKSIIYNET
+225 LSQKKKKSIIYNET
-239 PDSGGANIPE
+239 PDNGGEDIPE

-281 FDPFNCKYEVLT
+281 FNPFNCKYEVLN

-317 EFSQTGKAKEFSRT
+317 EFNTTQDGSEKIDFSRT

-340 LPTGN
+340 LPSGD
-345 AGEGEPVKATEQ
+345 AEKPVAASDQ
-357 QLEKSK
+357 QLEKCES
-363 EQNFQ
+363 QNYQ
-368 AQKILAQSVM
+368 PAKILAQSVM
-378 RYNQLFAAM
+378 RYNQLFAAL

-403 IFVDAPDLQTDT
+403 IFVDAPELQADT
-415 TNDEV
+415 KNDEV

-456 GKPTSSQQSGSGSQ
+456 GKPT
-470 SEDVLLF
+470 

>member
-63 IDEKTAIDG
+63 IDEKSAIDG

-81 QLTFT
+81 ELKFT

-91 TLDLTLYV
+91 TLNLTMYV

-118 VSKEFIL
+118 VSKEFIM

-134 YDGKVSEHV
+134 YDGKVSDHV
-143 KSILEDVLK
+143 KTILTDVLK
-152 LKDTEDDTTTKSLDI
+152 ADSEKITDENI

-189 LSKASVPSTQNSE
+189 LSKASVPSTQNSD

-212 TSEGYKFKSIDSL
+212 TSKGYNFKSIDSL

-239 PDSGGANIPE
+239 PDSGGSNIPE

-281 FDPFNCKYEVLT
+281 FDPFNSKYEVLN

-403 IFVDAPDLQTDT
+403 IFVDAPDLQADT
-415 TNDEV
+415 SNDEV

>member
-1 MTEPITTRQALPA
+1 MTEQITTRQALPA
-14 FIEGVNIASNSDQGK
+14 SIEGVSVASNTDQEK

-43 ESILQDSVRATVMY
+43 ESILQDGIRATVMY

-81 QLTFT
+81 ELKFT
-86 DNNEE
+86 DNNEV
-91 TLDLTLYV
+91 TLDLTMYV
-99 NNVKPFYDDSTKSA
+99 NKVSPFFDDSTKSA
-113 VLLDM
+113 VLLDL
-118 VSKEFIL
+118 VSKEFIM
-125 NQKVRVTKR
+125 NQKVRVSKR
-134 YDGKVSEHV
+134 MDGKISEHI
-143 KSILEDVLK
+143 KTILTDVLK
-152 LKDTEDDTTTKSLDI
+152 VDEEKIKDENI

-173 YNFFGLN
+173 YNVIGLN
-180 KKPYYMLNY
+180 KKPYYMMNY
-189 LSKASVPSTQNSE
+189 LSKASIPSTEKSE
-202 GNTAGYFFYE
+202 GNTAGFFFYE
-212 TSEGYKFKSIDSL
+212 TSDGYMFKSIDSL

-239 PDSGGANIPE
+239 PDGGGENIPE

-257 FEKENAVNVQNKL
+257 FEKENGANVQNKL

-281 FDPFNCKYEVLT
+281 FDPFNCKYEVLN
-293 KEAKEVEEKE
+293 KEAKKVEEE
-303 GIQTAGERLPVFNP
+303 GGIQTAGEHLPVFNP
-317 EFSQTGKAKEFSRT
+317 EFNETGEKIDFSRT

-340 LPTGN
+340 LPTGD

-368 AQKILAQSVM
+368 APKILAQSVM

-387 NTITIAGDFS
+387 NTITIVGDFS

-403 IFVDAPDLQTDT
+403 IFVDAPELQADAK
-415 TNDEV
+415 NDEV

-426 LYIIADLCHYITPKE
+426 LYIIADLCHYVTPKE

-456 GKPTSSQQSGSGSQ
+456 GKPTS
-470 SEDVLLF
+470 

>member
-1 MTEPITTRQALPA
+1 MAEQITTRQALPA
-14 FIEGVNIASNSDQGK
+14 FIEGVSVASNSDQGK
-29 TVDLSTGVI
+29 TVDLSTGTF

-43 ESILQDSVRATVMY
+43 ESILQDGIRATVMY
-57 ADSGNT
+57 GDSGNT
-63 IDEKTAIDG
+63 IDDKTAIDG

-81 QLTFT
+81 QLKFT

-113 VLLDM
+113 VLLDL
-118 VSKEFIL
+118 VSKEFIM

-134 YDGKVSEHV
+134 YDGKVSDHV
-143 KSILEDVLK
+143 KTILKDVLK
-152 LKDTEDDTTTKSLDI
+152 VDEEKIVDENI

-173 YNFFGLN
+173 YNILGLN
-180 KKPYYMLNY
+180 KKPYYILNY
-189 LSKASVPSTQNSE
+189 LSKASVPSTQNSD

-212 TSEGYKFKSIDSL
+212 TSKGYNFKSIDSL

-239 PDSGGANIPE
+239 PDNGGKDIPE

-281 FDPFNCKYEVLT
+281 FNPFNCKYEVLN
-293 KEAKEVEEKE
+293 KEAKEVEKKE
-303 GIQTAGERLPVFNP
+303 GIQTAGERLPVFNK
-317 EFSQTGKAKEFSRT
+317 EFDQEGKEKEFSRT

-340 LPTGN
+340 LPSGD
-345 AGEGEPVKATEQ
+345 AEKPVAASDQ
-357 QLEKSK
+357 QLKKCES
-363 EQNFQ
+363 QNYQ
-368 AQKILAQSVM
+368 PAKILAQSVM
-378 RYNQLFAAM
+378 RYNQLFAAL

-456 GKPTSSQQSGSGSQ
+456 GKPTSSQQSGRGSQ

>member
-1 MTEPITTRQALPA
+1 MTEQVTTRQATPS
-14 FIEGVNIASNSDQGK
+14 FIEGVNVASNSDQEK
-29 TVDLSTGVI
+29 TVDLSTGVV

-43 ESILQDSVRATVMY
+43 ESILQDSVRATVIY

-72 LPIVGQEKV
+72 LPIVGQEKT

-99 NNVKPFYDDSTKSA
+99 NSVKPFYDDSTKSA
-113 VLLDM
+113 VLLDL
-118 VSKEFIL
+118 VSKEFIM
-125 NQKVRVTKR
+125 NQKVRVSER
-134 YDGKVSEHV
+134 YDGKVSDHV
-143 KSILEDVLK
+143 KKILKDVLK
-152 LKDTEDDTTTKSLDI
+152 VDEEKMTDENI

-173 YNFFGLN
+173 YNILGLN
-180 KKPYYMLNY
+180 KKPYYILNY
-189 LSKASVPSTQNSE
+189 LCKASVPSTQNSD
-202 GNTAGYFFYE
+202 GNTAGFLFYE
-212 TSEGYKFKSIDSL
+212 TSKGYNFKSIDSL

-239 PDSGGANIPE
+239 PDTGGENIPE
-249 GYDMKALQ
+249 GYDMKAIQ

-281 FDPFNCKYEVLT
+281 FNPFNCKYEVLG

-317 EFSQTGKAKEFSRT
+317 EFSPEGEKIDFSRT

-345 AGEGEPVKATEQ
+345 AGEGEPVKAT
-357 QLEKSK
+357 K
-363 EQNFQ
+363 EQLKKSESQNYQ
-368 AQKILAQSVM
+368 PAKILAQSVM

-403 IFVDAPDLQTDT
+403 IFVDAPELQTDT
-415 TNDEV
+415 SNDEV
-420 NKESGG
+420 NQESGG
-426 LYIIADLCHYITPKE
+426 LYIIADLCHFITPKE

-456 GKPTSSQQSGSGSQ
+456 GKPTS
-470 SEDVLLF
+470 